1 VTVVTTGHE
10 KMRVTV
16 CLTASNDGKKM
27 MPYVL
32 LNRKRPVPKLVEQF
46 RGKLI
51 INFAG
56 TIWMNDGTTEDY
68 LQKIIGPKMFSGK
81 RLLVWDAFA
90 SHKSEKTT
98 KILKELGIEAAYV
111 PGGCTKFIQVLLFAF
126 YLPI

>member
-1 VTVVTTGHE
+1 
-10 KMRVTV
+10 
-16 CLTASNDGKKM
+16 

-32 LNRKRPVPKLVEQF
+32 LHRKRPVPKLVEQF
-46 RGKLI
+46 RNKLI

-56 TIWMNDGTTEDY
+56 SIWMNDGTTEDY
-68 LQKIIGPKMFSGK
+68 LHKIIGPKMFSGK

-111 PGGCTKFIQVLLFAF
+111 PGGCTKFIQVLLFVF